1 MSRNLTMG
9 QYVVIGENVTI
20 GEHVVI
26 GHHVVIYDGTII
38 GNHVVIHDHAVIGK
52 KPMKARNSATTTN
65 QVYLHP
71 AIIGDRCII
80 GTSSIIYANAFME
93 NDVFIADLATI
104 RERVIIGEKTIIG
117 RGVAVENDCT
127 IGANCKLE
135 TNSYICAFSTLED
148 EVFVAPCVVTTNDN
162 YLARTMERFGKFKGV
177 TIKKGGRIGANATI
191 LPGKTIEEDGV
202 AAAGSIV
209 TKDVKSKELVAG
221 SPARKIRD
229 VPPEQWLENQ

>member
-1 MSRNLTMG
+1 MNQNVRIG
-9 QYVVIGENVTI
+9 QYAVIGENVTI
-20 GEHVVI
+20 GEDVVI

-38 GNHVVIHDHAVIGK
+38 GNQVVIHDHAIIGK
-52 KPMKARNSATTTN
+52 KPMKAHNSATTTKH
-65 QVYLHP
+65 VYLLP

-80 GTSSIIYANAFME
+80 GSSSVIYANAFME
-93 NDVFIADLATI
+93 NDVFVADLATI
-104 RERVIIGEKTIIG
+104 RERVVIGEKTIIG
-117 RGVAVENDCT
+117 RGVAVENDCA
-127 IGANCKLE
+127 IGASCKLE

-148 EVFVAPCVVTTNDN
+148 HVFVAPCVVTTNDN
-162 YLARTMERFGKFKGV
+162 YLARTKERYGKFKGV

-202 AAAGSIV
+202 VAAGSIV

>member
-1 MSRNLTMG
+1 MNRNLKMG
-9 QYVVIGENVTI
+9 QHVVIGENVTI

-26 GHHVVIYDGTII
+26 GHHVVIHDGTII

-71 AIIGDRCII
+71 AIIGDHCII
-80 GTSSIIYANAFME
+80 GTSTIIYANAFME
-93 NDVFIADLATI
+93 NDVFVADLATI

-135 TNSYICAFSTLED
+135 TNCYICAFSTLED
-148 EVFVAPCVVTTNDN
+148 NVFIAPCVVTTNDN
-162 YLARTMERFGKFKGV
+162 YLARTKDRFSQFKGV
-177 TIKKGGRIGANATI
+177 TIKKGGRTGANATI
-191 LPGKTIEEDGV
+191 LPGKTIEEEGV
-202 AAAGSIV
+202 VAAGSVV